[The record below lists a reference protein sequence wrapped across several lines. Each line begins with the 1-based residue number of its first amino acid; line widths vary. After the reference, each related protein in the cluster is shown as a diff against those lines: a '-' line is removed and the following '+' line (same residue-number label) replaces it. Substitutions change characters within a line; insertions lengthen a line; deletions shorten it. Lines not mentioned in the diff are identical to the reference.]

1 MIRSPLLSQRRTD
14 IPADEVLRWLERI
27 LASPY
32 FFRSCR
38 LSLFLRFV
46 VEQSLKGQPDQVK
59 EYTIGTEVYGRG
71 SDFDP
76 SMDSIVRVE
85 ARRLRKKLT
94 AYYEREG
101 ASDAIVV
108 SFRPGCYVPSYR
120 RKSAVRSSAECA
132 GLGNRGGDEPEASRV
147 DTSEPKLFV
156 DRRFQTE
163 GGRLYITVMMVAPV
177 SAVSWSQ
184 RIESLVS

>member
-1 MIRSPLLSQRRTD
+1 MIRDPLLSQRRTD
-14 IPADEVLRWLERI
+14 IPADEVLPWLERI
-27 LASPY
+27 LASQY
-32 FFRSCR
+32 FFRSYR

-59 EYTIGTEVYGRG
+59 EYTIGTEVYGRS

-101 ASDAIVV
+101 ASDEIVV
-108 SFRPGCYVPSYR
+108 SFRPGSYVTSYR
-120 RKSAVRSSAECA
+120 RKPASAECV

>member
-1 MIRSPLLSQRRTD
+1 MIRSPLLLQRRMD

-27 LASPY
+27 LASQY
-32 FFRSCR
+32 FLRSYR

-59 EYTIGTEVYGRG
+59 EYTIGTEAYGRT

-94 AYYEREG
+94 AYYEGEG
-101 ASDAIVV
+101 ASDEIIVA
-108 SFRPGCYVPSYR
+108 FRPGCYVPSYGR
-120 RKSAVRSSAECA
+120 RSGVRSTAGSASLRNSSA
-132 GLGNRGGDEPEASRV
+132 GEPEASRV
-147 DTSEPKLFV
+147 DTCEPKLVV
-156 DRRFQTE
+156 DRGFQTE
-163 GGRLYITVMMVAPV
+163 GGRLYITVMMAAPV